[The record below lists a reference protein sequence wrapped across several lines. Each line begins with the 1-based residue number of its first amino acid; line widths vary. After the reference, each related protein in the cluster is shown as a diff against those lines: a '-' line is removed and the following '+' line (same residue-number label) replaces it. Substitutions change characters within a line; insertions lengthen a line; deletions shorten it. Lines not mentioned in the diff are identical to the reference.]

1 MGVVW
6 ILMWP
11 LVLGVWAV
19 FRLPGPPTAP
29 EKPGRF
35 QPGRLPP
42 GGVAVS
48 DLRPDGTVEVAG
60 RRYAATAEG
69 GLVPA
74 GQRVEIVGRVGR
86 VLRVRGHLVQ
96 PGTAIESGESGA

>member
-1 MGVVW
+1 MPLWAWVVVLFVYFLVGCLLLLRLSDRDRGLAPTPDWMGVIW

-29 EKPGRF
+29 EKPGGF

-42 GGVAVS
+42 G
-48 DLRPDGTVEVAG
+48 RG
-60 RRYAATAEG
+60 R
-69 GLVPA
+69 
-74 GQRVEIVGRVGR
+74 GQ
-86 VLRVRGHLVQ
+86 
-96 PGTAIESGESGA
+96 